1 MSFELQIDHNRQIVD
16 NLDFGLFL
24 CFFNG
29 MFPPGRLLKAARI
42 GLGLNP
48 DEVAEK
54 AGISRASLSRLE
66 AGSLA
71 VSVKV
76 ADSVRKVLETYG
88 VMFLTGDGVVGPSIR
103 FPVDYEV

>member
-1 MSFELQIDHNRQIVD
+1 MIYFCLNGQIVD
-16 NLDFGLFL
+16 SLDFERFL

-42 GLGLNP
+42 GMGLNP
-48 DEVAEK
+48 DDIAAE

-66 AGSLA
+66 AGSLT

-76 ADSVRKVLETYG
+76 ADSVRRVLETYG
-88 VMFLTGDGVVGPSIR
+88 VMFLTGDGTVGPSIR
-103 FPVDYEV
+103 FPVGYDS